1 MAEAII
7 RVTDAKGG
15 VSVEI
20 KLSPAMDQGS
30 AAHQLVAK
38 FIETAGLEKLEEQL
52 EPAASK

>member
-15 VSVEI
+15 VNVEI

-38 FIETAGLEKLEEQL
+38 FIEAAGLEQLDAQL
-52 EPAASK
+52 EPAAPK